1 MGYYVVRG
9 GQQFGPYTEEAVR
22 SYLGAGTLY
31 ASDNIREESS
41 PAWTTIGQLFQAPAA
56 TPPMMQP
63 QAFPVQAYAVPQQG
77 VIVPPN
83 LHWFIVL
90 ILSITWIFVFIWA
103 IVQASFA
110 RKIDPSSNAVWA
122 FILWIAVSIGLLVFD
137 VQLVLGNASQ
147 SNAQLLLIASVAS
160 AISYWAGVFGIRRSM
175 LNYYNTI
182 EPIQLNLSGVMTFFF
197 GIYYLQYHMSRIAR
211 WKSTGILTA

>member
-1 MGYYVVRG
+1 MSYYVARG
-9 GQQFGPYTEEAVR
+9 GQQYGPYSEETVR
-22 SYLGAGTLY
+22 SYLGGGSLY
-31 ASDNIREESS
+31 VSDNIREESS
-41 PAWTTIGQLFQAPAA
+41 PVWTTIGQLFQVPVA

-63 QAFPVQAYAVPQQG
+63 QAFPMQAYAVPQRG

-83 LHWFIVL
+83 LHWFVVL

-103 IVQASFA
+103 MVQASFA
-110 RKIDPSSNAVWA
+110 RKIDPSSNALWA
-122 FILWIAVSIGLLVFD
+122 LILWTAASIALLVFD
-137 VQLVLGNASQ
+137 IQLVLGNVAQ
-147 SNAQLLLIASVAS
+147 SNAPLALVCAVGVLIC
-160 AISYWAGVFGIRRSM
+160 YLAGVFSIRRSM

-211 WKSTGILTA
+211 WKKTGILTA

>member
-22 SYLGAGTLY
+22 SYLGAGSLY

-41 PAWTTIGQLFQAPAA
+41 PAWTTIGQLFQVPVA

-63 QAFPVQAYAVPQQG
+63 QAIPMQAYAVPQQG

>member
-1 MGYYVVRG
+1 MNYYVARG
-9 GQQFGPYTEEAVR
+9 GQQYGPYTEETVR
-22 SYLGAGTLY
+22 SYLGAGSLY

-41 PAWTTIGQLFQAPAA
+41 PVWTTIGQLFQVPVA
-56 TPPMMQP
+56 TPTMMQP
-63 QAFPVQAYAVPQQG
+63 QAFPMQAYAVPQQG
-77 VIVPPN
+77 LIVPPN

-90 ILSITWIFVFIWA
+90 ILSITWIFLFIWA

-110 RKIDPSSNAVWA
+110 RKIDRSSNALWA
-122 FILWIAVSIGLLVFD
+122 FILWTAASIALLVFD
-137 VQLVLGNASQ
+137 IQLTLGNAAQ
-147 SNAQLLLIASVAS
+147 SNAPLASVG
-160 AISYWAGVFGIRRSM
+160 AIGALICYLAGVFSIRRSM

-211 WKSTGILTA
+211 WKKTGILTA

>member
-1 MGYYVVRG
+1 MSYYVARG
-9 GQQFGPYTEEAVR
+9 GQQYGPYTEETVR
-22 SYLGAGTLY
+22 SYLGAGSLY

-41 PAWTTIGQLFQAPAA
+41 PAWTTIGQLFQIPVA

-63 QAFPVQAYAVPQQG
+63 QAFPMQAYAVPQQG
-77 VIVPPN
+77 GIVPPD

-90 ILSITWIFVFIWA
+90 ILSITWIFAIIWA

-110 RKIDPSSNAVWA
+110 RKIDQSSNALWA
-122 FILWIAVSIGLLVFD
+122 FILWLAALIALLVFD
-137 VQLVLGNASQ
+137 VQLALGNAAQ
-147 SNAQLLLIASVAS
+147 SSSPLALACAIGSLIC
-160 AISYWAGVFGIRRSM
+160 YFTGVFSIRRSM

-197 GIYYLQYHMSRIAR
+197 GIYYLQYHMSRIAK
-211 WKSTGILTA
+211 WKKTGILTA